1 MIGETGLKPINL
13 GKTRTLKD
21 IEAAIRK
28 ICDSQGERFLIQ
40 ADMLS
45 ARHGAMHDAARLQL
59 IVTLARQQLQSDYL
73 DFNPQADAQA
83 LLHNL
88 ANCSPGIAALR
99 LSKGIRLG
107 EQTFNRREVFQE
119 SVERMQAMDAGR
131 YEDVVSGRVV
141 DLICVAG
148 SKVQH
153 LRPLFSAEGKV
164 KPASEMTTEMRRL
177 IDFVNKQSGRTSV
190 PDSLLESLGLL
201 CSELV
206 SNTQEHATSDHL
218 GHPYF
223 AHVEGVM
230 VGWKRLE
237 DEIFAEDFDGS
248 EDLRRYWQRE
258 SSTTDNNKTSLRALH
273 ISFFDSGP
281 GFASRFS
288 GRRVQEMSL
297 QEERDY
303 LLKCLQPRQSS
314 KTLDAAGIGLPA
326 ILNELRKVG
335 GLIRIRSGRL
345 CIYNQ
350 FEENDQH
357 RNPDDFRDWDTT
369 DLAPVAGA
377 VVTIM
382 IPLRGI

>member
-1 MIGETGLKPINL
+1 MKPSTL
-13 GKTRTLKD
+13 GKTRTLRE

-28 ICDSQGERFLIQ
+28 ICDHPQDRFLIR

-45 ARHGAMHDAARLQL
+45 ARRGAMHDAARLQL

-73 DFNPQADAQA
+73 DFNPKADVQS

-88 ANCSPGIAALR
+88 GNCSPGIAAVR

-107 EQTFNRREVFQE
+107 EQTINRREIFQQ

-131 YEDVVSGRVV
+131 YEDVVNGRVV

-153 LRPLFSAEGKV
+153 LRPLFRAADQL
-164 KPASEMTTEMRRL
+164 KPPSEMAAEMRRL
-177 IDFVNKQSGRTSV
+177 IEFVNKQSGRNSV
-190 PDSLLESLGLL
+190 PESLIESLGLF
-201 CSELV
+201 CTELL

-218 GHPYF
+218 GLPYV
-223 AHVEGVM
+223 AHVEGMM

-237 DEIFAEDFDGS
+237 DEIFAEDFEGS
-248 EDLRRYWQRE
+248 EDLKRYWQRE

-281 GFASRFS
+281 GFASRMS
-288 GRRVQEMSL
+288 GRVVHDMSL
-297 QEERDY
+297 EDERGY

-314 KTLDAAGIGLPA
+314 KMLDAAGIGLPA
-326 ILNELRKVG
+326 ILTELRRVG

-350 FEENDQH
+350 FEENDRQ
-357 RNPDDFRDWDTT
+357 RDLGDFRDWDNAA
-369 DLAPVAGA
+369 LAPVAGA
-377 VVTIM
+377 VVTLM
-382 IPLRGI
+382 IPLRGM

>member
-1 MIGETGLKPINL
+1 MIGEPGLKPTTL
-13 GKTRTLKD
+13 GKTRTLRE

-28 ICDSQGERFLIQ
+28 ICENPGRRFLIQ

-45 ARHGAMHDAARLQL
+45 ARRGAMHDAARLQL
-59 IVTLARQQLQSDYL
+59 SVTLARQQQSGYL
-73 DFNPQADAQA
+73 DFNAQADVQT
-83 LLHNL
+83 LLRNL
-88 ANCSPGIAALR
+88 GNCSPGIAAVR

-119 SVERMQAMDAGR
+119 SVERMQAMDAGK
-131 YEDVVSGRVV
+131 YEDVVNGRVV

-153 LRPLFSAEGKV
+153 LRPLFRASGQV
-164 KPASEMTTEMRRL
+164 KPPSEMAAEMRRL

-190 PDSLLESLGLL
+190 PESLIEILGLF
-201 CSELV
+201 CTELV

-218 GHPYF
+218 GLPYL

-230 VGWKRLE
+230 VGWRRLE

-281 GFASRFS
+281 GFASRMS
-288 GRRVQEMSL
+288 GKAVQDMSL
-297 QEERDY
+297 QEEREY

-326 ILNELRKVG
+326 ILNELRRVG

-350 FEENDQH
+350 FEENDVQ
-357 RNPDDFRDWDTT
+357 RDLGDFRDWDNA

-382 IPLRGI
+382 IPLRGM